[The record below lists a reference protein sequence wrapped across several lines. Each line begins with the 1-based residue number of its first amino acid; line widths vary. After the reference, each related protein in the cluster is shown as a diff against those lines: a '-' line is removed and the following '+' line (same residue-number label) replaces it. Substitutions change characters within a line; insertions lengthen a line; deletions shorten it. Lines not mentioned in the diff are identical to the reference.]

1 MPHPG
6 HDRQMY
12 EREIHAVL
20 PRVLAL
26 FDDNPISNTR
36 GTADRLY
43 WSWKLIDYPNATPQ
57 GLVHGLALLIAK
69 EKLPWDINPSTVL
82 ERIDAAI
89 DAAAGQCSAN
99 GSLVEAFPREGS
111 FCVTALIAYDILCC
125 IDILEPHIEP
135 SRSIKWRNCVA
146 PMIAFLMEADETHAI
161 ISNHIATAA
170 AALFR
175 WSEGGDARAEQR
187 AKDLLGVIL
196 KNQSSEGWF
205 LEYDGADPG
214 YETLGLGYL
223 ADIYGRHPSR
233 ELETALERS
242 LQFICYAA
250 HPDGSFGGSYGSRNT
265 RFIYPAGF
273 EILASSLPAAAGLA
287 AFARNSIASRGVPVL
302 SSMDDTNLAPMFN
315 AYCRALCAPTS
326 ADTEQPLLPHQTA
339 DTWRKSMPK
348 SGLIIDNGPDHY
360 TIVSSFKGGIVYHFR
375 KDGRTK
381 PLLDPGVAVIASDK
395 TYTTQAFDRN
405 NTITIRDDQI
415 VIEAQFAAV
424 ISEQQTPLKMIVLRA
439 LSLTVFRI
447 RPLLELFKR
456 MLVRRLITGKKS
468 IDLKNR
474 RIVTW
479 GADPTIHDELIGPVN
494 AKRIPLTKPF
504 RAIHMASSGYWQ
516 IGDDRA

>member
-1 MPHPG
+1 
-6 HDRQMY
+6 MY

-26 FDDNPISNTR
+26 FDDNPVSNTR

-57 GLVHGLALLIAK
+57 GLVHGLALLIAAG
-69 EKLPWDINPSTVL
+69 KLPWNINPSTIL

-89 DAAAGQCSAN
+89 DAASRQCASN
-99 GSLVEAFPREGS
+99 GSLVEAFPHEGS
-111 FCVTALIAYDILCC
+111 FCVTALVAYDILCC
-125 IDILEPHIEP
+125 IDILEPHIER
-135 SRSIKWRNCVA
+135 SRSIRWRNCVA
-146 PMIAFLMEADETHAI
+146 PMIAFLMKADETHAI
-161 ISNHIATAA
+161 ISNHLATAS

-175 WSEGGDARAEQR
+175 WSEGGDARAKQR
-187 AKDLLGVIL
+187 AEDLLGVIL

-223 ADIYGRHPSR
+223 ADIYGRHPSK

-242 LQFICYAA
+242 LQFIRYAA

-273 EILASSLPAAAGLA
+273 EILASSLPVAVALA
-287 AFARNSIASRGVPVL
+287 AFARNSIATRSIPVL

-315 AYCRALCAPTS
+315 AYCRALSAPTFVDS
-326 ADTEQPLLPHQTA
+326 QQLLLPHQTA
-339 DTWRKSMPK
+339 NTWRKSMPK
-348 SGLIIDNGPDHY
+348 SGLTIDNGPGHY
-360 TIVSSFKGGIVYHFR
+360 TIVSSFKGGIVYHFMKDR
-375 KDGRTK
+375 KTK
-381 PLLDPGVAVIASDK
+381 PLLDAGVAVVANDK
-395 TYTTQAFDRN
+395 IYTTQAFNRN
-405 NTITIRDDQI
+405 NPVTIRDDQL
-415 VIEAQFAAV
+415 VIEAEFAAV
-424 ISEQQTPLKMIVLRA
+424 ISEQQTPLTMIILRG
-439 LSLTVFRI
+439 LSLTAFRI

-456 MLVRRLITGKKS
+456 MLVRRLITGKKT

-474 RIVTW
+474 RIITW
-479 GADPTIHDELIGPVN
+479 GADLTVHDELIGPID

-516 IGDDRA
+516 IGDDRT